1 MNFIGYTNN
10 EINTKCKN
18 ELINTLIFP
27 TIILVFMFDYE
38 GLINPC
44 PKIICNCRT
53 LFYYKTCS
61 MLDVIQSQ
69 KVTHAT
75 REEVTDD
82 PQDAVKNAREIFKC
96 SCSRIYY
103 TNTFFVKST
112 KKIKNNRVAF
122 RPAFI
127 AFYFRKCGLILF
139 SEM

>member
-1 MNFIGYTNN
+1 MDQNKSNFVMASFHLLTYNN
-10 EINTKCKN
+10 LYHCGDH
-18 ELINTLIFP
+18 LYL
-27 TIILVFMFDYE
+27 FDYE

-112 KKIKNNRVAF
+112 KKIKNLPFFFNTLSLCLPQREQSDQRIF
-122 RPAFI
+122 R
-127 AFYFRKCGLILF
+127 
-139 SEM
+139 